1 MSVYTRVDRPA
12 LETFLDDFDAG
23 LLVEYSGISAGIE
36 NTNYFVTTTNGRFVL
51 TLFEQL
57 AREELPFFLGLMAH
71 LAEHG
76 VPTAHPLA
84 DRNGRYLGELCGKP
98 AALVQRLTGGSVEH
112 PNTAHCAAIGAA
124 LARLHLAGQSFPHQR
139 ANPRGPHWWRE
150 ATARVH
156 DRLSPDEAQR
166 LNEEIAFQ
174 FAHRHDQLPRGV
186 IHADLFRDNALFEG
200 EKNAAGNGVGS
211 PEGDTRR
218 AESMEGF
225 SRLTGIIDLYYACTD
240 ALLFDVAVTV
250 NDWCVTESRELD
262 PERTRALLE
271 AYAAVRSF
279 TPAEHASWPAMLRA
293 AALRFWLSRLVD
305 LYYPREG
312 ELTHTKDPDAF
323 GRLLAAHMRNT
334 PSLPA

>member
-1 MSVYTRVDRPA
+1 MSVYTRVERPA
-12 LETFLDDFDAG
+12 LEAFLNDFDAG
-23 LLVEYSGISAGIE
+23 ALVDYSGISAGIE

-57 AREELPFFLGLMAH
+57 GTDELPFFLELMAH

-84 DRNGRYLGELCGKP
+84 DRQGRYLGELCGKP

-112 PNTAHCAAIGAA
+112 PDAAQCAAIGAA
-124 LARLHLAGQSFPHQR
+124 LARLHLAGQSFPLER

-150 ATARVH
+150 AVDRVH
-156 DRLSPDEAQR
+156 DRLGPDEARR
-166 LNEEIAFQ
+166 LDEEIAFQ
-174 FAHRHDQLPRGV
+174 FAHRHDALPRGV

-200 EKNAAGNGVGS
+200 E
-211 PEGDTRR
+211 
-218 AESMEGF
+218 
-225 SRLTGIIDLYYACTD
+225 RLTGIIDLYYACTD
-240 ALLFDVAVTV
+240 ALLYDVAVTV
-250 NDWCVTESRELD
+250 NDWCANEARELD
-262 PERTRALLE
+262 PARTRALLE
-271 AYAAVRSF
+271 AYAGVRPF

-305 LYYPREG
+305 LHFPREG

-323 GRLLAAHMRNT
+323 GRLLATHVRGT
-334 PSLPA
+334 PDLPA

>member
-57 AREELPFFLGLMAH
+57 SRDELPFFLGLMAH

-76 VPTAHPLA
+76 VPTAHPLT
-84 DRNGRYLGELCGKP
+84 DRHGRYLGELCGKP
-98 AALVQRLTGGSVEH
+98 AALVQRLTGSSVEH
-112 PNTAHCAAIGAA
+112 PNTAHCAAIGEA
-124 LARLHLAGQSFPHQR
+124 LARLHLAGQSFPLTR

-150 ATARVH
+150 AAARVR

-166 LNEEIAFQ
+166 LDDEIAFQ

-200 EKNAAGNGVGS
+200 E
-211 PEGDTRR
+211 
-218 AESMEGF
+218 
-225 SRLTGIIDLYYACTD
+225 RLTGIIDLYYACTD
-240 ALLFDVAVTV
+240 ALLYDVAVTV
-250 NDWCVTESRELD
+250 NDWCVNDARELD
-262 PERTRALLE
+262 PGRTRALLA
-271 AYAAVRSF
+271 AYAAVRPF

-293 AALRFWLSRLVD
+293 AALRFWLSRLID
-305 LYYPREG
+305 LYFPREG
-312 ELTHTKDPDAF
+312 ELTHTKDPAAF
-323 GRLLAAHMRNT
+323 ARLLSAHIRAT
-334 PSLPA
+334 PPLSL